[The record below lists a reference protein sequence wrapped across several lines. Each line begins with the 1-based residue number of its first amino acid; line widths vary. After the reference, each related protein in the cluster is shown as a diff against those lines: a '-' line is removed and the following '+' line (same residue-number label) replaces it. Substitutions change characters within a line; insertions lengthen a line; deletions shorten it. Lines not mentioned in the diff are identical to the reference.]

1 MPSMR
6 SVSFAMGKVPP
17 HFVASLKLP
26 GPVNVLIAATDEDVD
41 EQTINAISAFL
52 RHMLAERTRARHLK
66 DNTCHTLYF
75 LTMIHLF
82 SIL

>member
-1 MPSMR
+1 MPLIWRR
-6 SVSFAMGKVPP
+6 SPVVGKVPP
-17 HFVASLKLP
+17 HLAGVLKLP
-26 GPVNVLIAATDEDVD
+26 GPVKILVAATDEDVD

-52 RHMLAERTRARHLK
+52 KDILADRTRARLLIGNK
-66 DNTCHTLYF
+66 FHTLYF